1 MKKTIYFLALV
12 AFAMPACR
20 QLDFDEDFQTSVVKN
35 KEISKFNV
43 TLSNVNTLVNIWDKN
58 DTVRQLGHIEPLAY
72 LGDTLLYVVNYKDNQ
87 GWRIVS
93 GDRRT
98 TSVLASAEDGAFQ
111 LKGINPGVGNWL
123 VELADNISA
132 LKQTGE
138 QDTTMG
144 DYALWA
150 NIDLLQQTQ
159 SKSAM
164 AKNAGLQRVSSYEE
178 GTGGYWELYDMTSV
192 VLPSTQVGPLLRTKW
207 GQDSPWNTCVPVGRY
222 TGIGCPT
229 GCVAVAGAQM
239 LYFLHYDI
247 GVPTH
252 AFTTGYCWGY
262 SQDKNDKNYGFSFSN
277 ETSTAWD
284 KMDTHRW
291 YDLSSYKYINTT
303 GTHLAAILMGW
314 IGMNVKMDYTP
325 EGSSSS
331 TKDDL
336 TPFFN
341 NIGISCTYKEYN
353 STEVRQS
360 LQNRK
365 PVVLRAY
372 GTRDPVRFIW
382 ITWGYTYSDGH
393 AFVADGYETKR
404 TKYTY
409 HYRWVDDSGNSL
421 PTEMMPVKSQNAIPP
436 KPLDSF
442 KTEEYV
448 TATNL
453 LIINWGYDGIYD
465 SGRYYFDGNWAANG
479 YDHQY
484 ERGMLIGFSKK

>member
-1 MKKTIYFLALV
+1 M
-12 AFAMPACR
+12 
-20 QLDFDEDFQTSVVKN
+20 
-35 KEISKFNV
+35 
-43 TLSNVNTLVNIWDKN
+43 NTLVNIWDKN

-98 TSVLASAEDGAFQ
+98 TSVLASAEDGSFQ

-144 DYALWA
+144 DYALWT
-150 NIDLLQQTQ
+150 NIDLLQETQ

-178 GTGGYWELYDMTSV
+178 GTGGYWELYDITFTTLSN
-192 VLPSTQVGPLLRTKW
+192 TQVGPLLQTKW
-207 GQDSPWNTCVPVGRY
+207 GQDSPWNTCVPTVKGTTNR
-222 TGIGCPT
+222 CPT

-277 ETSTAWD
+277 ATTTAWD
-284 KMDTHRW
+284 NMDTHRMSDYW
-291 YDLSSYKYINTT
+291 NGGFFLTT
-303 GTHLAAILMGW
+303 GTNLVAILMGW
-314 IGMNVKMDYTP
+314 VGLNVKMDYTP
-325 EGSSSS
+325 EESSSS
-331 TKDDL
+331 TRDDL

-341 NIGISCTYKEYN
+341 NIGISCTYKKYN

-360 LQNRK
+360 LQNGK
-365 PVVLRAY
+365 PVIIRA
-372 GTRDPVRFIW
+372 TRRTGPKIILGIQF
-382 ITWGYTYSDGH
+382 GYNYSGH
-393 AFVADGYETKR
+393 AFVADGYEIRDTK
-404 TKYTY
+404 TTY
-409 HYRWVDDSGNSL
+409 HYRWVDDSGII
-421 PTEMMPVKSQNAIPP
+421 PPIEMMPAKARSAVPP

-448 TATNL
+448 TTSKQW
-453 LIINWGYDGIYD
+453 IFNWGYSGKYD
-465 SGRYYFDGNWAANG
+465 DGRYYYDGGWTTSSDRNYY
-479 YDHQY
+479 YDR
-484 ERGMLIGFSKK
+484 EMLIGFSKK